1 MEPTIPKTMTRRPD
15 DQLTVYQAKFQTY
28 LLWSQPFLYR
38 LMESLEPKVRQ
49 IVLTQRVENVDL
61 FPMPIIKRL
70 NSRIFYSPYHA
81 HLGAC
86 KLQQQYR
93 GDLIHAHFG
102 FTAYKLLLLK
112 LFMRI
117 PMIATFGGTDL
128 TVHAARPK
136 TGELYRALFDVVEQL
151 VAVSE
156 DLRQS
161 AIQLGCPP
169 DKIVT
174 IHRGVDTGTFRFV
187 DRGSRGEKA
196 LEILMVSRLSKKKG
210 HLEAVAALAGLPED
224 VADWRLSIVG
234 SGPEE
239 AAIKAHVREKGLE
252 EKVTF
257 RGNLPI
263 EEVRRSMADS
273 DILLH
278 PSLTPG
284 DGDREG
290 IPNAVMEGQATGLP
304 VISTRHGG
312 IPELVIDG
320 ETGLLVGEH
329 ETAALTDA
337 LRQLLTSRERR
348 LQLGA
353 AGRERIVGEFSL
365 EQQAQR
371 YLDIY
376 RELSR
381 RFPKDGSAL
390 ERIQTAAPIPALLRE
405 SESEIISDGTYSLS
419 EVLEHRF
426 VDRSLESERP
436 DPWWYQGYWR
446 AKGRLPIGLR
456 RALKSALQRGADS
469 FPVKARERDDAVW
482 KAIQGSEVPDP
493 FQPPRRRRDLIKF
506 ESER

>member
-1 MEPTIPKTMTRRPD
+1 MEPTIPKTMQRRPD

-38 LMESLEPKVRQ
+38 LFESLQPEAKQ
-49 IVLTQRVENVDL
+49 IVLTQRVENADL
-61 FPMPIIKRL
+61 FPLPIIKRL

-81 HLGAC
+81 HVGAC
-86 KLQQQYR
+86 ELQQRYR

-102 FTAYKLLLLK
+102 FTAYKLMLLK

-117 PMIATFGGTDL
+117 PMVATFGGTDL

-136 TGELYRALFDVVEQL
+136 TGALYRVLFEVVEQL

-156 DLRQS
+156 DLRES

-169 DKIVT
+169 EKIVT
-174 IHRGVDTGTFRFV
+174 IHRGVDTEIFRFE
-187 DRGSRGEKA
+187 DRGSRGGKA

-224 VADWRLSIVG
+224 VPDWRLSIVG

-239 AAIKAHVREKGLE
+239 ASIRTHLREKGLA
-252 EKVTF
+252 EKVSF

-263 EEVRRSMADS
+263 EEVRQLMADS

-278 PSLTPG
+278 PSLTPE

-290 IPNAVMEGQATGLP
+290 IPNALMEGQAIGLP
-304 VISTRHGG
+304 VVSTRHGG

-320 ETGLLVGEH
+320 ETGLLVGEY

-337 LRQLLTSRERR
+337 IRQLLVSKERR

-353 AGRERIVGEFSL
+353 AGRERIVREFSPISRRTDTSRSI
-365 EQQAQR
+365 ASSAGDFPR
-371 YLDIY
+371 PGA
-376 RELSR
+376 LSR
-381 RFPKDGSAL
+381 GFGS
-390 ERIQTAAPIPALLRE
+390 
-405 SESEIISDGTYSLS
+405 G
-419 EVLEHRF
+419 
-426 VDRSLESERP
+426 
-436 DPWWYQGYWR
+436 
-446 AKGRLPIGLR
+446 LPYRRCCASR
-456 RALKSALQRGADS
+456 RAR
-469 FPVKARERDDAVW
+469 
-482 KAIQGSEVPDP
+482 
-493 FQPPRRRRDLIKF
+493 
-506 ESER
+506 

>member
-1 MEPTIPKTMTRRPD
+1 MQRRPD

-38 LMESLEPKVRQ
+38 LFESLQPEAKQ
-49 IVLTQRVENVDL
+49 IVLTQRVENADL
-61 FPMPIIKRL
+61 FPLPIIKRL

-81 HLGAC
+81 HVGAC
-86 KLQQQYR
+86 ELQQRYR

-102 FTAYKLLLLK
+102 FTAYKLMLLK

-117 PMIATFGGTDL
+117 PMVATFGGTDL

-136 TGELYRALFDVVEQL
+136 TGALYRVLFEVVEQL

-169 DKIVT
+169 EKIVT
-174 IHRGVDTGTFRFV
+174 IHRGVDTEIFRFE
-187 DRGSRGEKA
+187 DRGSRGGKA

-224 VADWRLSIVG
+224 VPDWRLSIVG

-239 AAIKAHVREKGLE
+239 ASIRTHLREKGLA
-252 EKVTF
+252 EKVSF

-263 EEVRRSMADS
+263 EEVRQLMADS

-278 PSLTPG
+278 PSLTPE

-290 IPNAVMEGQATGLP
+290 IPNALMEGQAIGLP
-304 VISTRHGG
+304 VVSTRHGG

-320 ETGLLVGEH
+320 ETGLLVGEY

-337 LRQLLTSRERR
+337 IRQLLVSKERR

-353 AGRERIVGEFSL
+353 AGRERIVREFSL
-365 EQQAQR
+365 DQQAHR
-371 YLDIY
+371 YLEIY
-376 RELSR
+376 RELCR
-381 RFPKDGSAL
+381 RFPKAGSAL
-390 ERIQTAAPIPALLRE
+390 ERVRIRAPIPAMLRE
-405 SESEIISDGTYSLS
+405 SESEMISDGTYSLS

-426 VDRSLESERP
+426 VERSLESERP

-446 AKGRLPIGLR
+446 IKGHLPLGLR
-456 RALKSALQRGADS
+456 SKVKAMLQRGIDA
-469 FPVKARERDDAVW
+469 FPARARQRDDALW
-482 KAIQGSEVPDP
+482 EAIQSSKVPDP
-493 FQPPRRRRDLIKF
+493 FQPPRRRRDLIR
-506 ESER
+506 SEPER

>member
-1 MEPTIPKTMTRRPD
+1 MQRRPD

-38 LMESLEPKVRQ
+38 LFESLQPEAKQ
-49 IVLTQRVENVDL
+49 IVLTQRVENADL
-61 FPMPIIKRL
+61 FPLPIIKRL

-81 HLGAC
+81 HVGAC
-86 KLQQQYR
+86 ELQQRYR

-102 FTAYKLLLLK
+102 FTAYKLMLLK

-117 PMIATFGGTDL
+117 PMVATFGGTDL

-136 TGELYRALFDVVEQL
+136 TGALYRVLFEVVEQL

-156 DLRQS
+156 DLRES

-169 DKIVT
+169 EKIVT
-174 IHRGVDTGTFRFV
+174 IHRGVDTEIFRFE
-187 DRGSRGEKA
+187 DRGSRGGKA

-224 VADWRLSIVG
+224 VPDWRLSIVG

-239 AAIKAHVREKGLE
+239 ASIRTHLREKGLA
-252 EKVTF
+252 EKVSF

-263 EEVRRSMADS
+263 EEVRQLMADS

-278 PSLTPG
+278 PSLTPE

-290 IPNAVMEGQATGLP
+290 IPNALMEGQAIGLP
-304 VISTRHGG
+304 VVSTRHGG

-320 ETGLLVGEH
+320 ETGLLVGEY

-337 LRQLLTSRERR
+337 IRQLLVSKERR

-353 AGRERIVGEFSL
+353 AGRERIVREFSL
-365 EQQAQR
+365 DQQAHR
-371 YLDIY
+371 YLEIY
-376 RELSR
+376 RELCR
-381 RFPKDGSAL
+381 RFPKAGSAL
-390 ERIQTAAPIPALLRE
+390 ERVRIRAPIPAMLRE
-405 SESEIISDGTYSLS
+405 SESEMISDGTYSLS

-426 VDRSLESERP
+426 VERSLESERP

-446 AKGRLPIGLR
+446 IKGHLPLGLR
-456 RALKSALQRGADS
+456 SKLKAMLQRGIDA
-469 FPVKARERDDAVW
+469 FPARARQRDDALW
-482 KAIQGSEVPDP
+482 EAIQSSKVPDP
-493 FQPPRRRRDLIKF
+493 FQPPRRRRDLIR
-506 ESER
+506 SGPER

>member
-1 MEPTIPKTMTRRPD
+1 MKERPD
-15 DQLTVYQAKFQTY
+15 RELTVYQAKFQTY

-38 LMESLEPKVRQ
+38 LLESLEPSVEQ
-49 IVLTQRVENVDL
+49 VVLTQRVENADL
-61 FPMPIIKRL
+61 FPMPVIKRL
-70 NSRIFYSPYHA
+70 NSRVFYSPYHA
-81 HLGAC
+81 HVAAC
-86 KLQQQYR
+86 ELQQRHR

-117 PMIATFGGTDL
+117 PMVTTFGGTDL
-128 TVHAARPK
+128 ASHAARPK
-136 TGELYRALFDVVEQL
+136 TGALYRVLFDVVEQL

-169 DKIVT
+169 EKIVT
-174 IHRGVDTGTFRFV
+174 VHRGVDTEAFRFT
-187 DRGSRGEKA
+187 DRSARDDKA
-196 LEILMVSRLSKKKG
+196 LEILMVSRLSRKKG

-224 VADWRLSIVG
+224 VAGWRLSIVG

-239 AAIKAHVREKGLE
+239 AAIRARVRERGLT
-252 EKVTF
+252 EKVSF

-263 EEVRRSMADS
+263 EAVRRLMADA

-278 PSLTPG
+278 PSLTPD

-304 VISTRHGG
+304 VVSTRHGG
-312 IPELVIDG
+312 IPELVVDG

-337 LRQLLTSRERR
+337 LRQLLTSKEKR

-353 AGRERIVGEFSL
+353 AGRERIVRGFSL
-365 EQQAQR
+365 EQQARR
-371 YLDIY
+371 YLEIY
-376 RELSR
+376 RELSS
-381 RFPKDGSAL
+381 RFPRDGSAL
-390 ERIQTAAPIPALLRE
+390 ARIQTTAPIPMMLRE
-405 SESEIISDGTYSLS
+405 SESEIIADGTYSLS

-446 AKGRLPIGLR
+446 IKGVLPIGLR
-456 RALKSALQRGADS
+456 RAVKTLLQRGVDA
-469 FPVKARERDDAVW
+469 FPVKAPERDDALW
-482 KAIQGSEVPDP
+482 EALQSSEVPDP
-493 FQPPRRRRDLIKF
+493 FQPPRGRRDLM
-506 ESER
+506 RNAG

>member
-1 MEPTIPKTMTRRPD
+1 VEPTIPKTMTRRPD

-38 LMESLEPKVRQ
+38 LMESLQPRVKQ
-49 IVLTQRVENVDL
+49 IVLTQRVENADL

-70 NSRIFYSPYHA
+70 NARLFYSPYHS
-81 HLGAC
+81 HVGAC
-86 KLQQQYR
+86 ELQQKYR
-93 GDLIHAHFG
+93 GDVIHAHFG
-102 FTAYKLLLLK
+102 FTAYKLMLLK

-117 PMIATFGGTDL
+117 PMVTTFGGTDL

-136 TGELYRALFDVVEQL
+136 TGALYRVLFDVVEQL

-161 AIQLGCPP
+161 ALQLGCPP
-169 DKIVT
+169 EKIIT
-174 IHRGVDTGTFRFV
+174 IHRGVDTGTFQFV
-187 DRGSRGEKA
+187 DRGSRGEQA

-239 AAIKAHVREKGLE
+239 AAIAAQVRERGLE
-252 EKVTF
+252 EKVSF
-257 RGNLPI
+257 KGNLPI
-263 EEVRRSMADS
+263 EAVRQLMADS

-278 PSLTPG
+278 PSLTPE

-290 IPNAVMEGQATGLP
+290 IPNALMEGKATGLP

-312 IPELVIDG
+312 IPELVLDG
-320 ETGLLVGEH
+320 ETGLLVGEYQ
-329 ETAALTDA
+329 TAALTEA
-337 LRQLLTSRERR
+337 LRQLLTSKERR
-348 LQLGA
+348 LRLGA
-353 AGRERIVGEFSL
+353 AGRERIVAEFSL
-365 EQQAQR
+365 EQQAQQ
-371 YLDIY
+371 YLEIY

-390 ERIQTAAPIPALLRE
+390 ERIQTAAPIPAMLRE

-426 VDRSLESERP
+426 VDRSLESEAP

-446 AKGRLPIGLR
+446 IKGHLPIGLR
-456 RALKSALQRGADS
+456 GAVKAALQRGIDA
-469 FPVKARERDDAVW
+469 FPVKARERDDALW
-482 KAIQGSEVPDP
+482 EAIQSSAVPDP
-493 FQPPRRRRDLIKF
+493 FGPPRRRRDLTRF
-506 ESER
+506 E